1 MKIVVSGGTGF
12 IGSHL
17 KSRLLKEGHL
27 VTVVSRTP
35 EKYEQESARNQRFV
49 SWERGPLTEA
59 ISGTDVVVNLAGESI
74 FGQRWTE
81 EVKRRI
87 RSSRMETTSSLV
99 EAIGQASDPPDLMI
113 SVSGV
118 DYYGDGGDR
127 VLDEDSPPG
136 DYFLSHVCM
145 EWEAAAKEVT
155 SHGVRLAIP
164 RLGIVLERGGGAL
177 QQMLPPFR
185 FFVGGPVGSGEQ
197 YFPWIHMEDLCR
209 GLLYPIANSDV
220 QGPYNLCAPE
230 PPTMK
235 EFARALGEVMRRPSF
250 FRVPEFAVK
259 LVLGEAAQPVLT
271 SHRTVPKKLKREEFE
286 FFFSDLRE
294 ALADIV

>member
-49 SWERGPLTEA
+49 SWESGPLTEA
-59 ISGTDVVVNLAGESI
+59 ISGTDVVMNLAGESI

-99 EAIGQASDPPDLMI
+99 EAIGKAAEPPELMI

-118 DYYGDGGDR
+118 DYYGDGEDR
-127 VLDEDSPPG
+127 VLDEESPPG
-136 DYFLSHVCM
+136 DYFLSRVCM
-145 EWEAAAKEVT
+145 EWEEAAQEVT
-155 SHGVRLAIP
+155 SHGVRLAVP

-220 QGPYNLCAPE
+220 QGPYNLCAPA

-235 EFARALGEVMRRPSF
+235 EFAKALGEVMRRPSF

-259 LVLGEAAQPVLT
+259 LALGEAAQPVLT
-271 SHRTVPKKLKREEFE
+271 SHRTVPKKLRREGFE
-286 FFFSDLRE
+286 FFYSDLRE
-294 ALADIV
+294 SLADIV